1 MVKHI
6 QCINHQVNILLNVL
20 ILNVNNVFN
29 VLINKYFTLYVTLLM
44 Y

>member
-1 MVKHI
+1 M
-6 QCINHQVNILLNVL
+6 LLNVL

-29 VLINKYFTLYVTLLM
+29 ALINKYFTLYVTLLM